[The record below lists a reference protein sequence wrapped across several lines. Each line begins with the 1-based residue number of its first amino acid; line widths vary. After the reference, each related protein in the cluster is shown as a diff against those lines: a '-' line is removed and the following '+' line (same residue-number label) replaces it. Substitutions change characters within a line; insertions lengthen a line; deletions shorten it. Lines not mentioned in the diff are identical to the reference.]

1 MERYTPTALV
11 VFAFMGVFYLEGFDM
26 GKDPAVLFYTSDF
39 ISGTITM
46 TDEQRGKYILLLC
59 IQHQKGHLTEKDM
72 LNICKTYDEDIW
84 CKFKNEDGVF
94 FNERMKEESEK
105 RAKYAESRRDNRKK
119 KEVKEEDI
127 KNISST
133 YVPHMENENE
143 NESKDVIKD
152 NLLKRED
159 IFKKEIL
166 TYINTYPKEML
177 KNFFDYWSE
186 PNKSKS
192 KMRFEMQNT
201 WDLKRRLATW
211 AKNDKGFKPAVQKGV
226 TEADAKQIMRNIKNR
241 LENEYNR
248 DQAIIEEQ

>member
-1 MERYTPTALV
+1 
-11 VFAFMGVFYLEGFDM
+11 
-26 GKDPAVLFYTSDF
+26 
-39 ISGTITM
+39 M

-143 NESKDVIKD
+143 NKDIVIDKG
-152 NLLKRED
+152 LLTIKREEE
-159 IFKKEIL
+159 FKKEIL
-166 TYINTYPKEML
+166 NYINTYPKEML
-177 KNFFDYWSE
+177 KDFFDYWSE
-186 PNKSKS
+186 SNKSKT
-192 KMRFEMQNT
+192 KMRFEMQPT
-201 WDLKRRLATW
+201 WDIKKRLATW
-211 AKNDKGFKPAVQKGV
+211 AKNDKGFKGKPEKGV
-226 TEADAKQIMRNIKNR
+226 TEDDMRRIFENKKNK
-241 LENEYNR
+241 LLLK
-248 DQAIIEEQ
+248 

>member
-1 MERYTPTALV
+1 MS
-11 VFAFMGVFYLEGFDM
+11 
-26 GKDPAVLFYTSDF
+26 KDPAVLFYTSDF

-119 KEVKEEDI
+119 KDVKEEDI

-143 NESKDVIKD
+143 NINKDTIKD
-152 NLLKRED
+152 IIIIDNNIIEKEFETFWKLYDKKAGVKAKL
-159 IFKKEIL
+159 FKKWTKLKQPEKDKIFETLPKYVASTEKKYRKNPETYLNNEAWNDEII
-166 TYINTYPKEML
+166 TEPKKQKQLGTTEDDMRRIFENK
-177 KNFFDYWSE
+177 KNKLL
-186 PNKSKS
+186 NAG
-192 KMRFEMQNT
+192 N
-201 WDLKRRLATW
+201 
-211 AKNDKGFKPAVQKGV
+211 
-226 TEADAKQIMRNIKNR
+226 
-241 LENEYNR
+241 
-248 DQAIIEEQ
+248 

>member
-1 MERYTPTALV
+1 MS
-11 VFAFMGVFYLEGFDM
+11 
-26 GKDPAVLFYTSDF
+26 KDPAVLFYTSDF

-127 KNISST
+127 NNISST

-143 NESKDVIKD
+143 NRDIVIDKG
-152 NLLKRED
+152 LLTIKREEE
-159 IFKKEIL
+159 FKEDIL

-177 KNFFDYWSE
+177 KDFFDYWSE
-186 PNKSKS
+186 ANKSKT
-192 KMRFEMQNT
+192 KMRFEMQPT
-201 WDLKRRLATW
+201 WDIKKRLATW
-211 AKNDKGFKPAVQKGV
+211 AKNDKGFKQPQKG
-226 TEADAKQIMRNIKNR
+226 TTQADMDQILINKRNKLLNAG
-241 LENEYNR
+241 N
-248 DQAIIEEQ
+248 